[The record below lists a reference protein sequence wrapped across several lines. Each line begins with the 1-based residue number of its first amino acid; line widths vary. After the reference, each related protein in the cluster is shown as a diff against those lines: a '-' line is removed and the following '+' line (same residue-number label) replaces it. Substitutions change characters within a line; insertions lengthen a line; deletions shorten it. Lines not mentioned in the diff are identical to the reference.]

1 MPMYLGPDGQLYN
14 RPVRG
19 GTLLD
24 AGNVPSPPRPRN
36 PHGTIPAPPP
46 EEAGFL
52 RKTLFWLTALG
63 GSGGMAYAMGNI
75 LRTHILS
82 ENGLDGFLGNIS
94 GILTTAS
101 PALMCVIAL
110 VVCLGF
116 GIGIG
121 EDNNYNLFGLIL
133 TLLSTGGVCLLF
145 AVGLA
150 LLPYALALVGY
161 LLIFGIVVGVIA
173 SLFGG

>member
-24 AGNVPSPPRPRN
+24 TGTIPSPPRPRGN
-36 PHGTIPAPPP
+36 GGTYPAPPHN
-46 EEAGFL
+46 EAGFF
-52 RKTLFWLTALG
+52 RKSFFWLTALG

-75 LRTHILS
+75 LRTRILS
-82 ENGLDGFLGNIS
+82 ENGLDGFAGTIS
-94 GILTTAS
+94 GMLTNAS
-101 PALMCVIAL
+101 PTLLYIIAL
-110 VVCLGF
+110 IACITCGLCVGD
-116 GIGIG
+116 
-121 EDNNYNLFGLIL
+121 DNNYNLLGLIL
-133 TLLSTGGVCLLF
+133 TLLFTGGICLLF

-161 LLIFGIVVGVIA
+161 LLIFGLVVGVIA